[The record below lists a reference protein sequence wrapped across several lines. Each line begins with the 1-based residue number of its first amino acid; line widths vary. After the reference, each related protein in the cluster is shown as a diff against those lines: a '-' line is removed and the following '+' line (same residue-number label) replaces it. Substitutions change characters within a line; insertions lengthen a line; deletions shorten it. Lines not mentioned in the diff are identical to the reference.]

1 MKKIIFIN
9 SHPIQYFAPMYK
21 YMNEQGLDVS
31 AWYGS
36 DVSVKGSIDN
46 EFGVLVKW
54 DIPLVEGYS
63 HRFFKNMSWVPSHAN
78 GFWGLINLGMI
89 LEIFKIPKSVII
101 VHGWH
106 YFTHFMIIMLGKLRG
121 HTICLRN
128 ETPMSHEKL
137 KTGWKQSLKRIG
149 LNYIL
154 FPRINY
160 FLYIGNQNRSFYK
173 NFGIADSRLLRCPY
187 AVDNDRFVNMQYD
200 IESLKAELNIP
211 KSHKVILSSAKYIDK
226 KRPLDLLQ
234 AFKTLNNQNCWLL
247 MVGEGRLRKE
257 MEEFITLHKLKNV
270 LLTGFINQSL
280 ITQYYA
286 ISDVFVMCS
295 SLGETWGLSVN
306 EAMNYNLPLILSDL
320 TGCSDDLVIDGIN
333 GYKFKTGNVEE
344 LTQRLKNVLFD
355 NKLSWSIN
363 SRDII
368 KNYSYDFIVKNIKTI
383 L

>member
-1 MKKIIFIN
+1 MKKVIFIN

-21 YMNEQGLDVS
+21 YMNQQGLDVS

-36 DVSVKGSIDN
+36 DSSVKGSIDN

-54 DIPLVEGYS
+54 DVPLIEGYD
-63 HRFFKNMSWVPSHAN
+63 HRFFKNLSWNPSQEN
-78 GFWGLINLGMI
+78 GFWGLINLEMI
-89 LEIFKIPKSVII
+89 IELFKRPKSVFI

-106 YFTHFMIIMLGKLRG
+106 YFTHFLVIMLGKLKG

-128 ETPMSHEKL
+128 ETPLIHEKL
-137 KTGWKQSLKRIG
+137 KSGWKQTLKRFG
-149 LNYIL
+149 LKYIL
-154 FPRINY
+154 FPRVDF

-173 NFGIADSRLLRCPY
+173 TFGIADNRLLRCPY
-187 AVDNDRFVNMQYD
+187 AVDNERFTNMTYD
-200 IESLKAELNIP
+200 IESLKIKFNIP
-211 KSHKVILSSAKYIDK
+211 KGHKVILFSAKYIDK

-234 AFKTLNNQNCWLL
+234 AFKSLDNQNCSLL
-247 MVGEGRLRKE
+247 MVGEGKLRKE
-257 MEEFITLHKLKNV
+257 MEEFIDLHKLKNV
-270 LLTGFINQSL
+270 RLTGFINQSN

-333 GYKFKTGNVEE
+333 GYKFRTGNVEE

-363 SRDII
+363 SKDII
-368 KNYSYDFIVKNIKTI
+368 KNYSYDYIVKSIKTI